1 MNTELFIPIKFRTT
15 IILSPNE
22 INNNFESLI
31 LNKLRSN
38 YESICS
44 KYGYIKKNTIKI
56 IKRSV
61 GTLKKE
67 HFNANI
73 YFDVICIA
81 EICNPAQGSIIKC
94 KVKAKNSLGL
104 LAEGYYD
111 NIPILQ
117 IIIPKISAGIQ
128 SEINIDTINI
138 GDEIKI
144 EVCGKK
150 YQLFDKHISIIG
162 RAIKNKNEFIKN
174 SIINDDDI
182 IPENETDDKNDDEI
196 IIHNDDEESE
206 VIEEEDDDETASL
219 IIKAKKGGILDDDD
233 EVEDD
238 DEVDDD
244 VDVDDF
250 NNNDEFDED
259 EIHNL
264 DEYDNDYE

>member
-1 MNTELFIPIKFRTT
+1 MTAELFIPIKFRTT
-15 IILSPNE
+15 IILTPNE
-22 INNNFESLI
+22 INKDYETTI
-31 LNKLRSN
+31 LTKLKNN

-44 KYGYIKKNTIKI
+44 KYGYIKKDTIRI

-61 GTLKKE
+61 GQLKKE
-67 HFNANI
+67 HFNSNC

-94 KVKAKNSLGL
+94 KVKAKNSLGV

-162 RAIKNKNEFIKN
+162 RAIKSKDEYIKN
-174 SIINDDDI
+174 AIVEDVDDNDVIVKDI
-182 IPENETDDKNDDEI
+182 EEDNLDEVYEENESNKP
-196 IIHNDDEESE
+196 
-206 VIEEEDDDETASL
+206 EEEDDDDED
-219 IIKAKKGGILDDDD
+219 KKTTGGAEDEDELEDILVEEDFDDDF
-233 EVEDD
+233 EDTV
-238 DEVDDD
+238 VDDD
-244 VDVDDF
+244 MDD
-250 NNNDEFDED
+250 
-259 EIHNL
+259 
-264 DEYDNDYE
+264 

>member
-1 MNTELFIPIKFRTT
+1 MTTELFIPIKFRTT
-15 IILSPNE
+15 IILTPSE
-22 INNNFESLI
+22 INKDYETTI
-31 LNKLRSN
+31 LTKLKNN

-44 KYGYIKKNTIKI
+44 KYGYIKKDTIKI

-61 GTLKKE
+61 GQLKKE
-67 HFNANI
+67 HFNSNC

-94 KVKAKNSLGL
+94 KVKAKNSLGV

-162 RAIKNKNEFIKN
+162 RAIKSKDEYIKN
-174 SIINDDDI
+174 AIVEDIDENDVVVKEIEDDNLDEI
-182 IPENETDDKNDDEI
+182 YEEDESNKPDDE
-196 IIHNDDEESE
+196 D
-206 VIEEEDDDETASL
+206 EEEDDDD
-219 IIKAKKGGILDDDD
+219 KKTTGGA
-233 EVEDD
+233 EDD
-238 DEVDDD
+238 DLADIDIE
-244 VDVDDF
+244 
-250 NNNDEFDED
+250 EFDEEFDDDIGGDFNDLND
-259 EIHNL
+259 E
-264 DEYDNDYE
+264 